1 VSNENYIL
9 TLDQGTTSTRA
20 MLINQKGGIVE
31 VVKEELTLSYPH
43 PGWVEVDAGQI
54 WKSVQ
59 GLLKALMHKAA
70 IIPEQIAAIGI
81 TNQRETTVVWDK
93 TTGEPIH
100 SAIVWQSRQSAEICE
115 QLKESGYAKL
125 IHERTGL
132 LIDPYFSAT
141 KIKWL
146 LEHVEGAKQR
156 ANNGELLFGTIDT
169 WLIWK
174 MTGGQ
179 THVTDVS
186 NASRT
191 MLFNIHE
198 RCWDE
203 QLLQVLDIPLALL
216 PQVRSSSEV
225 YGTTES
231 SLFGEAVAIAGAA
244 GDQQAALFGQM
255 AFHKGDTKNT
265 YGTGCFM
272 LMNTGEQAIMSDK
285 GLLTTIA
292 WEINGKL
299 EYALE
304 GSVFVAG
311 AAISWLQEGLE
322 LIQSAAQT
330 EELASAVDSTEGV
343 YVVPAFVG
351 LGTPYWNS
359 DVRGA
364 VFGLTRG
371 SNRSHIVRA
380 VLESLAYQ
388 SKDVLAVMEAEAGL
402 KLQSLY
408 VDGGV
413 VANNLL
419 MQFQS
424 DLLGVP
430 VVRPQSNESTALGA
444 AYLAGLAVGFWK
456 DRDEIIS
463 LHAIDTTFTPSTEE
477 QKYKELYYGWLR
489 AVKAAMAFA
498 P

>member
-1 VSNENYIL
+1 MNENYIL

-20 MLINQKGGIVE
+20 MLVDKKGSIVE
-31 VVKEELTLSYPH
+31 MVKQELKLSYPE
-43 PGWVEVDAGQI
+43 PGWVEVDAEQI
-54 WKSVQ
+54 WHSSQ
-59 GLLKALMHKAA
+59 SLLAELTGKVAVKAQ
-70 IIPEQIAAIGI
+70 QIAAIGI
-81 TNQRETTVVWDK
+81 TNQRETTVIWDK
-93 TTGEPIH
+93 ATGKPIH
-100 SAIVWQSRQSAEICE
+100 SAIVWQSRQSADICE
-115 QLKESGYAKL
+115 QLKENGYEKL

-146 LEHVEGAKQR
+146 LQHVDGAEER
-156 ANNGELLFGTIDT
+156 AKRGELLFGTIDT

-174 MTGGQ
+174 LTGGKV
-179 THVTDVS
+179 HITDVS

-191 MLFNIHE
+191 MLFNIHK
-198 RCWDE
+198 RSWDD
-203 QLLQVLDIPLALL
+203 QLLEVLDIPACML

-225 YGTTES
+225 YGMTEAS
-231 SLFGEAVAIAGAA
+231 IFGEPVAIAGAA
-244 GDQQAALFGQM
+244 GDQQAALFGQT
-255 AFHKGDTKNT
+255 AYHKGDTKNT

-272 LMNTGEQAIMSDK
+272 LMNTGDQAIMSDK

-292 WEINGKL
+292 WEVDGKL

-311 AAISWLQEGLE
+311 AAITWLQEGLE
-322 LIQSAAQT
+322 LIQSAAQS
-330 EELASAVDSTEGV
+330 EELAAQAESTEGV

-371 SNRSHIVRA
+371 TNRSHFVRA

-456 DRDEIIS
+456 DKAEIAS
-463 LHAIDTTFTPSTEE
+463 MRAVAKTFIPSEEE
-477 QKYKELYYGWLR
+477 QKYKQLYEGWQR
-489 AVKAAMAFA
+489 AVKAAMAFVS
-498 P
+498 